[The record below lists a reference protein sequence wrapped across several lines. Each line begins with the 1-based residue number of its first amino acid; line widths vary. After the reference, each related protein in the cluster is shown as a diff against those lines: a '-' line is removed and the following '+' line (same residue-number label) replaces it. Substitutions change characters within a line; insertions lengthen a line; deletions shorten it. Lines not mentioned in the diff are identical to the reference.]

1 MLSIHFTTKNLL
13 TDARMGSIIGNL
25 VRVLVGFVSGFF
37 ASETDIL
44 EPSNGRPTWL
54 ILGFVFVGYL
64 IFREFNK

>member
-1 MLSIHFTTKNLL
+1 MK
-13 TDARMGSIIGNL
+13 MGSIIGNL

>member
-1 MLSIHFTTKNLL
+1 MV
-13 TDARMGSIIGNL
+13 SIIGNL
-25 VRVLVGFVSGFF
+25 VRVLVGGVVGFLSGFF

-44 EPSNGRPTWL
+44 EADEENGGFRPTWL

>member
-1 MLSIHFTTKNLL
+1 
-13 TDARMGSIIGNL
+13 MGSIIGNL
-25 VRVLVGFVSGFF
+25 VRVLVGGVVGFLSGFF

-44 EPSNGRPTWL
+44 EPDEENGGLKPTWL

>member
-1 MLSIHFTTKNLL
+1 MVSV
-13 TDARMGSIIGNL
+13 IGNL
-25 VRVLVGFVSGFF
+25 VRVLVGGVVGFLSGFF

-44 EPSNGRPTWL
+44 EADEENGGLKPTWL